1 MGKTALIAVEQTN
14 YRFDKPFSY
23 IVPDKMADYICPG
36 MRVKVPFGGSNRS
49 RQGIVLSVA
58 ESETPENLKEI
69 IRPLDDF
76 PVLND
81 EQLKMVTFL
90 KEQTFCTLFDAAKLM
105 YPAGL
110 NYKIVVK
117 YRIVDSISEKTDFV
131 FDGPSEEESAAD
143 GCIDF
148 ASKDLS
154 DDESCILSALAKSKK
169 PLDIT
174 GICRG
179 VRSLYGEDNHFFKDC
194 KGDTDKK
201 IKRLLDELC
210 EKGLTEKFDD
220 DTRAIG
226 DKTKVT
232 VGLSGEYFGANGEAL
247 CEMKLTKAQSGV
259 VRVLTDAG
267 AASVGEICYFT
278 GSSPAVVTN
287 MLKKGLLV
295 RYEDRILRKPDAG
308 PDTGRYSGEIRL
320 NREQSGVYERLN
332 ALLRSEEPKAAL
344 LFGVTGSGKT
354 SVYLKLIDDVI
365 SMGKTVIVTVP
376 EISLTPMTSSLFK
389 SRYGEKVA
397 VLHSGLSMGERLDEW
412 ERIRRKEARIVVGT
426 RSAVF
431 APVENIGLMV
441 MDEEQ
446 EASYR
451 SEASPR
457 YHARDA
463 LRFRAAYNNALLV
476 MCSATPSVESYMKAK
491 SGIYHLEKLTKRYG
505 AAVLPEVITADMR
518 QEMSRGNTTG
528 ISRQLCGLI
537 SDALDNRRQVIL
549 LLNRRGYNTFIACR
563 ECGEVLMC
571 DDCSIS
577 MVYHRDNDRVMCH
590 YCGKS
595 MPRPKK
601 CPKCSGEFIRYS
613 GAGTQFAAEQ
623 LEALFPNA
631 GILRMDADTTMKKG
645 AHKQGLDAFAAG
657 EYDIL
662 IGTQM
667 VAKGLDFPNVTLVGI
682 LDADCMFY
690 GSDFRSYE
698 RAFSLL
704 TQVIGR
710 AGRSKEKGVAVIQ
723 TATPENELI
732 QLAAEQD
739 YEAFFEDEVNLRRV
753 MEYPPFCDI
762 CVIGFVGVD
771 GKKTAAAAAAF
782 FERLKGAVA
791 SAYGD
796 VKLKVMGPSPAA
808 VARISG
814 KYRFK
819 LIIKCKNSKRFR
831 GMINELLSFAAT
843 DARFKRVS
851 VFADMNPQSIM

>member
-23 IVPDKMADYICPG
+23 IIPDKMVDYICPG
-36 MRVKVPFGGSNRS
+36 MRVKVPFGGGNRS
-49 RQGIVLSVA
+49 RQGIVLSVND
-58 ESETPENLKEI
+58 SETPENLKEI

-81 EQLKMVTFL
+81 EQLKMVAFL

-117 YRIVDSISEKTDFV
+117 YRIAGSIGQKGDFV
-131 FDGPSEEESAAD
+131 CDDPSKGKSAAD
-143 GCIDF
+143 GHF
-148 ASKDLS
+148 SAALKGLS
-154 DDESCILSALAKSKK
+154 DDEGCILSALEKSKK
-169 PLDIT
+169 PLDIA
-174 GICRG
+174 GICSG

-194 KGDTDKK
+194 KGDADKK
-201 IKRLLDELC
+201 IKRLLDGLC

-232 VGLSGEYFGANGEAL
+232 VGLSGEYFGENGEAL

-295 RYEDRILRKPDAG
+295 RYEDRVLRKPD
-308 PDTGRYSGEIRL
+308 DFSSTGRYSGEIKL

-332 ALLRSEEPKAAL
+332 ELLCKGEPKAAL

-365 SMGKTVIVTVP
+365 GMGKTVIVTVP

-389 SRYGEKVA
+389 SRYGERVA

-463 LRFRAAYNNALLV
+463 LRFRAAYNNALLL

-762 CVIGFVGVD
+762 CVIGFVGID
-771 GKKTAAAAAAF
+771 KKTTAAAASAF
-782 FERLKGAVA
+782 FEGLKGAVA
-791 SAYGD
+791 AYSD
-796 VKLKVMGPSPAA
+796 VKVKVMGPSPAA

-831 GMINELLSFAAT
+831 EMINELLSFAAT